1 MLDEHH
7 ETVVLLHGIGQIP
20 QALLLLQR
28 RLKKEGYK
36 VINIPYPSLTKSIEQ
51 ISGALS
57 EGQLDQ
63 GFWVS
68 HSKVHFV
75 THSMGGLVAACYLE
89 LNKSWIPREKIGRV
103 VMVAPPHG
111 GSEVADFLCDLPL
124 YKWVFGPAGQQL
136 TTQHQSKVQSDIF
149 YELGIIAGRLEWP
162 FTLSSYLI
170 PTASDGRVSVE
181 STKLPDMADHV
192 SVKGSHTLMVN
203 KKEVHDLIVSFLK
216 EGHFFQCNRS

>member
-1 MLDEHH
+1 MSNESQ

-20 QALLLLQR
+20 HALFLLQR
-28 RLKKEGYK
+28 RLKREGYN
-36 VINIPYPSLTKSIEQ
+36 VVNLSYPSTKISIEEIGKSLFQ
-51 ISGALS
+51 ES
-57 EGQLDQ
+57 LDKE
-63 GFWVS
+63 FWIAKT
-68 HSKVHFV
+68 KVHFV

-89 LNKSWIPREKIGRV
+89 LNKSWIPREKLGRV
-103 VMVAPPHG
+103 VMMAPPHG

-136 TTQHQSKVQSDIF
+136 TTQHQSEVQSDIF

-181 STKLPDMADHV
+181 STKLADMADHV

-216 EGHFFQCNRS
+216 EGKFFQCNRS